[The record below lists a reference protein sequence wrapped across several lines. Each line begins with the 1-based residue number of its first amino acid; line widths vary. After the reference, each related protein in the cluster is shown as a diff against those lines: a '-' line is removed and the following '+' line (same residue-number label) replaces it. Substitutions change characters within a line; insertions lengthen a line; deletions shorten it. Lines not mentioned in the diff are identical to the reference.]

1 MLIDD
6 MSKIY
11 WFLCSTFRC
20 FDINIGV
27 MFNGGSREGK
37 RLAEERET
45 EKEKSTLD
53 RMGNKHAGCQ
63 VRQWIVDVVDCE
75 GEERDLR
82 WFDH

>member
-37 RLAEERET
+37 RLAEEIEEKERET
-45 EKEKSTLD
+45 EKEKSTLE
-53 RMGNKHAGCQ
+53 RMGNERVGCQ
-63 VRQWIVDVVDCE
+63 V
-75 GEERDLR
+75 
-82 WFDH
+82 